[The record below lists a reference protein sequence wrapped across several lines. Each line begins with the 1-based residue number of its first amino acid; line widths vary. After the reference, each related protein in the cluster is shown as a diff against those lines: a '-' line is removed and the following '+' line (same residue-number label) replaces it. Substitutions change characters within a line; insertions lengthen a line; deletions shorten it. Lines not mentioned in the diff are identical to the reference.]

1 MGSQGSAGLARSGCS
16 LCESASWE
24 PGCLQRGRPTPAPP
38 SLRSPR
44 LSPKHR
50 DDGRKTGSQRSSGSR
65 SPSASG
71 GSGWGSPQQNGG
83 SRQRS
88 GALGG
93 RPGSAH
99 SPPDVRTLGF
109 AEGSPLRFR
118 GLRRAGLGS
127 DSRRGGAVGGSRV
140 TDTLS
145 VPSSPTCA
153 PQGAPGAGSHLECSF
168 GCRLDVVPTWAWWS
182 GEGLGVGTCSPG
194 PLWCLAKRSEKA

>member
-1 MGSQGSAGLARSGCS
+1 MGSQGSAGLALSVEARAGNQ
-16 LCESASWE
+16 AS
-24 PGCLQRGRPTPAPP
+24 CRGGVPRRLPP

-65 SPSASG
+65 SPSPSG

-88 GALGG
+88 GAHGG

-109 AEGSPLRFR
+109 AEGSPHRFR
-118 GLRRAGLGS
+118 GLRRAGLGR
-127 DSRRGGAVGGSRV
+127 DSRRGGAVDGSRV
-140 TDTLS
+140 ARPTLS
-145 VPSSPTCA
+145 PFPALRPVLRKGHRGRESPGMLIWMSVGCC
-153 PQGAPGAGSHLECSF
+153 SHL
-168 GCRLDVVPTWAWWS
+168 GLVVW
-182 GEGLGVGTCSPG
+182 
-194 PLWCLAKRSEKA
+194 